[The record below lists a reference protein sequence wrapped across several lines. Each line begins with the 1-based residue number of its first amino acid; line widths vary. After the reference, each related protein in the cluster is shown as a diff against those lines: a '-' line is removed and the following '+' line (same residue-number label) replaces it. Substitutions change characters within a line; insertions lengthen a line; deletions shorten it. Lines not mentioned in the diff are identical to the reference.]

1 LILIHQ
7 YGIIKWTSEQ
17 VEDFQLGPFLKKL
30 RLAQNLST
38 RGLEERSKI
47 RGRDAAV
54 GHSQISN
61 IENGKR
67 TAEFQTLQ
75 NIAAA
80 LGRPLTIVLDGSQA
94 EPDAITILSTKDI
107 ANELVEALHRP
118 QVVELLIYSLELT
131 DEQIEAVLEVA
142 RAIRGFTRPLEQIS
156 EIPQETN
163 QEGE

>member
-1 LILIHQ
+1 M
-7 YGIIKWTSEQ
+7 EN
-17 VEDFQLGPFLKKL
+17 FQLGPFLKKL
-30 RLAQNLST
+30 RQAQNLST
-38 RGLEERSKI
+38 RNLEERSKI
-47 RGRDAAV
+47 QGKDSGV

-61 IENGKR
+61 IENGKQ

-75 NIAAA
+75 KIAAA
-80 LGRPLTIVLDGSQA
+80 LGRPLTIVLDGSQD
-94 EPDAITILSTKDI
+94 EPDTITILSTKDI
-107 ANELVEALHRP
+107 ASELVAALHRP
-118 QVVELLIYSLELT
+118 QAVEFLVYSLELT